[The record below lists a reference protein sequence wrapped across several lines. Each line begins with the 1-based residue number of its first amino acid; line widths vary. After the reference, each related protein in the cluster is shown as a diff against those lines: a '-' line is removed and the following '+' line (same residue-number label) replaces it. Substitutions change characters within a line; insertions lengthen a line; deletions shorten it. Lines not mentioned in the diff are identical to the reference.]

1 MVSLC
6 VCSIHWGMWMAF
18 FHVYN
23 DIAGVREAAVGSL
36 LGQALGAGCPDCR
49 FAEAAF
55 CVHSLL
61 IRA

>member
-1 MVSLC
+1 
-6 VCSIHWGMWMAF
+6 MAF

-23 DIAGVREAAVGSL
+23 GIASVREAAVGSL
-36 LGQALGAGCPDCR
+36 LGRALDAGRPDGS

>member
-1 MVSLC
+1 
-6 VCSIHWGMWMAF
+6 MAF